1 MRLDK
6 TIITHNIKSPETVR
20 GVKSPVW
27 GDIIGEITQ
36 QKDLTDFINELISD
50 IKYEIPSIEGYA
62 TEQWVEDKGYLTE
75 HQQLKTINGETITG
89 NGDIKVS
96 GATETWVEEQISTKV
111 DRSDVYVKSEID
123 NQINTLRG
131 EIPSTAGLATE
142 QWVESKGYLTQHQ
155 DLSGYVEKSEINDFV
170 SITELENSLQHYA
183 TKEYVDDI
191 INELNTIT
199 LDILS

>member
-75 HQQLKTINGETITG
+75 HQ
-89 NGDIKVS
+89 
-96 GATETWVEEQISTKV
+96 
-111 DRSDVYVKSEID
+111 
-123 NQINTLRG
+123 
-131 EIPSTAGLATE
+131 
-142 QWVESKGYLTQHQ
+142 
-155 DLSGYVEKSEINDFV
+155 DLSGYVEKSEITDLV
-170 SITELENSLQHYA
+170 SVTELENSLQPYA

>member
-50 IKYEIPSIEGYA
+50 IKYEKPSLEGYA

-75 HQQLKTINGETITG
+75 HQ
-89 NGDIKVS
+89 
-96 GATETWVEEQISTKV
+96 
-111 DRSDVYVKSEID
+111 
-123 NQINTLRG
+123 
-131 EIPSTAGLATE
+131 
-142 QWVESKGYLTQHQ
+142 
-155 DLSGYVEKSEINDFV
+155 DLSGYVEKSEITDLV
-170 SITELENSLQHYA
+170 SIEDLDNSLQSYA

>member
-50 IKYEIPSIEGYA
+50 IKYEKPSLEGYA

-75 HQQLKTINGETITG
+75 
-89 NGDIKVS
+89 
-96 GATETWVEEQISTKV
+96 
-111 DRSDVYVKSEID
+111 
-123 NQINTLRG
+123 
-131 EIPSTAGLATE
+131 
-142 QWVESKGYLTQHQ
+142 HQ

-170 SITELENSLQHYA
+170 SITELENSLQPYA
-183 TKEYVDDI
+183 TKEYVDGI

>member
-1 MRLDK
+1 ME
-6 TIITHNIKSPETVR
+6 N
-20 GVKSPVW
+20 
-27 GDIIGEITQ
+27 
-36 QKDLTDFINELISD
+36 
-50 IKYEIPSIEGYA
+50 
-62 TEQWVEDKGYLTE
+62 KGYLTE

-89 NGDIKVS
+89 SGDIKVN
-96 GATETWVEEQISTKV
+96 GVTENWVETQISTKV
-111 DRSDVYVKSEID
+111 DRADVYVKSEID

>member
-36 QKDLTDFINELISD
+36 QKDLTDFITELISD
-50 IKYEIPSIEGYA
+50 IKYENPSLEGYA

-75 HQQLKTINGETITG
+75 HQ
-89 NGDIKVS
+89 
-96 GATETWVEEQISTKV
+96 
-111 DRSDVYVKSEID
+111 
-123 NQINTLRG
+123 
-131 EIPSTAGLATE
+131 
-142 QWVESKGYLTQHQ
+142 
-155 DLSGYVEKSEINDFV
+155 DLSGYVEKSEINDLV
-170 SITELENSLQHYA
+170 SIEDLDNSLQSYA

>member
-1 MRLDK
+1 MRLEK

-27 GDIIGEITQ
+27 GDVIGEITQ
-36 QKDLTDFINELISD
+36 QKDLTDFITEQITDLKFEN
-50 IKYEIPSIEGYA
+50 PSLEGYA

-75 HQQLKTINGETITG
+75 HQ
-89 NGDIKVS
+89 
-96 GATETWVEEQISTKV
+96 
-111 DRSDVYVKSEID
+111 
-123 NQINTLRG
+123 
-131 EIPSTAGLATE
+131 
-142 QWVESKGYLTQHQ
+142 
-155 DLSGYVEKSEINDFV
+155 DLSGYVKKSEIKGFV
-170 SITELENSLQHYA
+170 SMEDLEHSLQSYA